1 MITLD
6 AYWFSSALGF
16 PLYNY
21 PEGTKQYPCDTVED
35 FEKIGWEV
43 VKPEY
48 DAFLKKGDKDQR
60 NKAFY
65 MNGRAVIYYIM
76 LFGSENEK
84 LRYNRPD
91 PEDVLIGTP
100 SRYSKKLFMEEF
112 YPTIWRIVFNGQE
125 KYLPQNKED
134 YMIVDN
140 CLDMGVWLGYNK

>member
-6 AYWFSSALGF
+6 YHWFSSALGF

-21 PEGTKQYPCDTVED
+21 PEGTKQYPCETVED
-35 FEKIGWEV
+35 FEKIAWEV
-43 VKPEY
+43 IKPEY
-48 DAFLKKGDKDQR
+48 DAFLKKGSKDLR

-65 MNGRAVIYYIM
+65 LNGRTVIYYIM
-76 LFGSENEK
+76 RFGGENEK

-100 SRYSKKLFMEEF
+100 SRYSKKLFIEEF

-125 KYLPQNKED
+125 QYLPQNKED
-134 YMIVDN
+134 YLILEK
-140 CLDMGVWLGYNK
+140 CLDMGIWLGY